1 MARPARVR
9 IRRRNPWVFLRRRL
23 FGWNVRLDIASILF
37 GGERQLPCAGEV
49 YGLPPRRTKGPHP
62 EKVRQKAPS
71 NESGGKVRCYSPRR
85 FTSGH
90 LAGSQARDRSPSP
103 KVSTV
108 GERPCGL
115 GMAVISFE
123 EAAERTWARVVERAR
138 DQLPESSFS
147 MWFVGVRAT
156 SLHDGV
162 LEVTAP
168 SDYVRDWLAKHYLD
182 LIQGAATD
190 FVGQPVRVQLG
201 AEREPERGLIAQAQA
216 QAPAPERQART
227 ESERGARELPFPNF
241 TFETFV
247 AGPSNRF
254 AHAAAMAV
262 AEAPPSKAYNP
273 LFIYGGVGLGKTHL
287 LVAIAHHMHRL
298 APRFRV
304 KYVTS
309 ESFMA
314 EFIKAVRE
322 RQGYQFA
329 ARHRDIDVL
338 LVDDIQFLAKREET
352 QTEFFHTFNALHEK
366 ERQIVIASD
375 RPPQELGMEE
385 RLQSRF
391 RLGLCVDVQP
401 PDLETRIAILQLK
414 AQRESVHFPDEVIE
428 FVASKFDQNIR
439 ELEGA
444 LVRVVAWSDLT
455 GQPISQELVEHAL
468 EDLLPQA
475 EAEIP
480 PQVILDETARYYGL
494 SVADLVSKSRSRPL
508 TNARHVAM
516 YLIRETTGMTLPK
529 IGELFDRDH
538 TTALHG
544 INKIDKNM
552 RDREPVYRQVQDLS
566 RIIRNRTR
574 AL

>member
-1 MARPARVR
+1 MA
-9 IRRRNPWVFLRRRL
+9 
-23 FGWNVRLDIASILF
+23 IAS
-37 GGERQLPCAGEV
+37 
-49 YGLPPRRTKGPHP
+49 
-62 EKVRQKAPS
+62 
-71 NESGGKVRCYSPRR
+71 
-85 FTSGH
+85 
-90 LAGSQARDRSPSP
+90 
-103 KVSTV
+103 
-108 GERPCGL
+108 
-115 GMAVISFE
+115 FE
-123 EAAERTWARVVERAR
+123 AAAERTWARVVERAR
-138 DQLPESSFS
+138 TELPESSFS
-147 MWFVGVRAT
+147 MWFTGVRAV

-162 LEVTAP
+162 LEVRTP
-168 SDYVRDWLAKHYLD
+168 SDYVRDRLAKHYLE
-182 LIQGAATD
+182 LIEGAAAEAAGSPVHVRLAAD
-190 FVGQPVRVQLG
+190 LDAVRPAVVDQPVPIAPPREARPELAGPVLG
-201 AEREPERGLIAQAQA
+201 APG
-216 QAPAPERQART
+216 
-227 ESERGARELPFPNF
+227 LPFPNY
-241 TFETFV
+241 TFEAFV
-247 AGPSNRF
+247 SGPSNRF

-287 LVAIAHHMHRL
+287 IVAIGHHMHRL
-298 APRFRV
+298 APRLRV

-329 ARHRDIDVL
+329 ARYRDIDVL

-414 AQRESVHFPDEVIE
+414 AQRERVHVPDDVIE
-428 FVASKFDQNIR
+428 YVASKFDQNIR

-455 GQPISQELVEHAL
+455 GQSIDTELAEQAL

-480 PQVILDETARYYGL
+480 AALIMEETAKYFGL
-494 SVADLVSKSRSRPL
+494 TVDDLISKSRSRPL
-508 TNARHVAM
+508 TTARHVAM
-516 YLIRETTGMTLPK
+516 YLVRECTGMTLPK
-529 IGELFDRDH
+529 IGEIFDRDH

-544 INKIDKNM
+544 INKIDSSM
-552 RDREPVYRQVQDLS
+552 RNREPIYRQVQDLS
-566 RIIRNRTR
+566 RIVRSR
-574 AL
+574 ARSL

>member
-1 MARPARVR
+1 MA
-9 IRRRNPWVFLRRRL
+9 
-23 FGWNVRLDIASILF
+23 IASY
-37 GGERQLPCAGEV
+37 E
-49 YGLPPRRTKGPHP
+49 
-62 EKVRQKAPS
+62 
-71 NESGGKVRCYSPRR
+71 
-85 FTSGH
+85 
-90 LAGSQARDRSPSP
+90 D
-103 KVSTV
+103 
-108 GERPCGL
+108 
-115 GMAVISFE
+115 
-123 EAAERTWARVVERAR
+123 AAERTWAHVVERAR
-138 DQLPESSFS
+138 TELPESSFS
-147 MWFVGVRAT
+147 MWFAGVRAT
-156 SLHDGV
+156 GLHDSI
-162 LEVTAP
+162 LEVRAP
-168 SDYVRDWLAKHYLD
+168 SEYVRDRLAKHYLE
-182 LIQGAATD
+182 LIERAAADAAGRPVTVRLAAD
-190 FVGQPVRVQLG
+190 PEGVRPPAVVEDVPPPVREPRLEPQRGPLG
-201 AEREPERGLIAQAQA
+201 APG
-216 QAPAPERQART
+216 
-227 ESERGARELPFPNF
+227 LPFPNY

-247 AGPSNRF
+247 PGPSNRF

-287 LVAIAHHMHRL
+287 IVAIGHHMHRL
-298 APRFRV
+298 APRLRV

-329 ARHRDIDVL
+329 ARYRDVDVL

-414 AQRESVHFPDEVIE
+414 AQRERVHVPDDVIE

-455 GQPISQELVEHAL
+455 GQAIGIELAEQAL

-480 PQVILDETARYYGL
+480 AALIMDETAKYFGL
-494 SVADLVSKSRSRPL
+494 TVADLTSKSRSRPL
-508 TNARHVAM
+508 TTARHVAM
-516 YLIRETTGMTLPK
+516 YLVRECTGMTLPK
-529 IGELFDRDH
+529 IGEIFDRDH

-544 INKIDKNM
+544 INKINSSM
-552 RDREPVYRQVQDLS
+552 RNREPIYRQVQDLS
-566 RIIRNRTR
+566 RIVRSRSR
-574 AL
+574 SL

>member
-1 MARPARVR
+1 MAITSYA
-9 IRRRNPWVFLRRRL
+9 
-23 FGWNVRLDIASILF
+23 D
-37 GGERQLPCAGEV
+37 
-49 YGLPPRRTKGPHP
+49 
-62 EKVRQKAPS
+62 
-71 NESGGKVRCYSPRR
+71 SP
-85 FTSGH
+85 
-90 LAGSQARDRSPSP
+90 D
-103 KVSTV
+103 
-108 GERPCGL
+108 
-115 GMAVISFE
+115 
-123 EAAERTWARVVERAR
+123 RTWAHIVERAR
-138 DQLPESSFS
+138 MELPESSFS
-147 MWFVGVRAT
+147 MWFTGVRAI
-156 SLHDGV
+156 SLEDGV
-162 LEVTAP
+162 LEVLAP
-168 SDYVRDWLAKHYLD
+168 SDYVRDRLAKHYLE
-182 LIQGAATD
+182 LIERAAGEAVGA
-190 FVGQPVRVQLG
+190 PVSVRLAADADVP
-201 AEREPERGLIAQAQA
+201 RTVVIPDDP
-216 QAPAPERQART
+216 PAPPVATRAAPPAPPM
-227 ESERGARELPFPNF
+227 GAPGLPFPNY

-247 AGPSNRF
+247 PGPSNRF

-287 LVAIAHHMHRL
+287 IVAIGHHMHRL
-298 APRFRV
+298 APRLRV

-329 ARHRDIDVL
+329 ARYRDVDVL

-414 AQRESVHFPDEVIE
+414 AQRERAHVPDDVIE

-455 GQPISQELVEHAL
+455 AQSIGIELAEQAL

-480 PQVILDETARYYGL
+480 ATLIMEETAKYFGL
-494 SVADLVSKSRSRPL
+494 TVDDLTSKSRSRPL
-508 TNARHVAM
+508 TTARHVAM
-516 YLIRETTGMTLPK
+516 YLVRECTGMTLPK
-529 IGELFDRDH
+529 IGEIFARDH

-544 INKIDKNM
+544 INKIDSSM
-552 RDREPVYRQVQDLS
+552 RNREPLYRQVQDLS
-566 RIIRNRTR
+566 RIVRSR
-574 AL
+574 ARSL

>member
-1 MARPARVR
+1 
-9 IRRRNPWVFLRRRL
+9 
-23 FGWNVRLDIASILF
+23 
-37 GGERQLPCAGEV
+37 
-49 YGLPPRRTKGPHP
+49 
-62 EKVRQKAPS
+62 
-71 NESGGKVRCYSPRR
+71 
-85 FTSGH
+85 
-90 LAGSQARDRSPSP
+90 
-103 KVSTV
+103 
-108 GERPCGL
+108 
-115 GMAVISFE
+115 
-123 EAAERTWARVVERAR
+123 
-138 DQLPESSFS
+138 
-147 MWFVGVRAT
+147 MWFTGVRAT
-156 SLHDGV
+156 TLHDGV
-162 LEVTAP
+162 LEILAP

-190 FVGQPVRVQLG
+190 FLGQPVQVHLG
-201 AEREPERGLIAQAQA
+201 ADPEPMRPAMSEPSPPTPHPPSPGPRARADPA
-216 QAPAPERQART
+216 AP
-227 ESERGARELPFPNF
+227 GLPFPNF

-287 LVAIAHHMHRL
+287 LVATGHHMHRL
-298 APRFRV
+298 APRLRV

-329 ARHRDIDVL
+329 ARYRDVDVL

-414 AQRESVHFPDEVIE
+414 AQRENVHLPDDVID

-455 GQPISQELVEHAL
+455 GQPISQELAQHAL

-494 SVADLVSKSRSRPL
+494 AVSDLVSKSRSRPL

-516 YLIRETTGMTLPK
+516 YLLRECTGMTLPK

-566 RIIRNRTR
+566 RIIRSKTR
-574 AL
+574 SL